1 MSSTKE
7 ELDQLKHEMAIAKY
21 ARYILADLRCKAPEL
36 IGWYADWEQYF
47 TEALERTSLFDPEN
61 NTTRLKDLPL
71 TQRLYVDTEDERKR
85 ELKYARDGLRAN
97 LRTDHTSPEE
107 AFQLF
112 CEAMHDQL
120 QYPPDGL
127 IAEEV
132 LYVSSLLKVRDPI
145 TKKKYPAPEDEH

>member
-1 MSSTKE
+1 MSVTKE
-7 ELDQLKHEMAIAKY
+7 ELDQVNHDMAVAKY
-21 ARYILADLRCKAPEL
+21 ERYILADLRFQYPDL

-97 LRTDHTSPEE
+97 LRIDRTSSEE
-107 AFQLF
+107 AYHLF
-112 CEAMHDQL
+112 CEAMQL
-120 QYPPDGL
+120 QLQAPPEGL
-127 IAEEV
+127 IAEEN
-132 LYVSSLLKVRDPI
+132 LYVSCLLKVRDPI
-145 TKKKYPAPEDEH
+145 TKKQYPALEV